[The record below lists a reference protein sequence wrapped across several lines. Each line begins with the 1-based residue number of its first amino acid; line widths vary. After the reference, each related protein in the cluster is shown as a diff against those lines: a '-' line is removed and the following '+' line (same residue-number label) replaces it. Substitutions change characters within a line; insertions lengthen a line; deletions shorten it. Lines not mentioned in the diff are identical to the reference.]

1 MGRPLSHS
9 ATGWVAPRS
18 DIARVS
24 LITGLKTFIISLYS
38 DTEFSHFFAPEMAY
52 SRPQNRSRVSES
64 IVLTYGKWSRISPPI
79 SGPPAKNQKTV
90 FIANL
95 DVDSSTVLVLIS
107 VLDLRRCSTTERPL
121 SHSVTGWAEFRGD
134 IAPHRSESVHFSQVY
149 DIKFS
154 RLFVP
159 EIAYSGSKNREEPV
173 PCIRINRLD
182 LWEGPWVI
190 LRRVESRFG
199 VISLL
204 PGPIR
209 WLLCHFSST
218 HSTSEYIEYD
228 GSIELMHSWGFAL
241 REGVYN
247 KQMRWDFTPC
257 LHGNL
262 WRASNCINLK
272 LSDLVRKSQ
281 NDVKYYIAALNVS
294 YYFLF

>member
-1 MGRPLSHS
+1 
-9 ATGWVAPRS
+9 
-18 DIARVS
+18 
-24 LITGLKTFIISLYS
+24 
-38 DTEFSHFFAPEMAY
+38 MAY
-52 SRPQNRSRVSES
+52 SRPQNRPRVSES

-95 DVDSSTVLVLIS
+95 DVNSSTVLVLIS
-107 VLDLRRCSTTERPL
+107 VLDLRRFSTTERPL

-204 PGPIR
+204 RGPKR

-218 HSTSEYIEYD
+218 HSCHVRIHRVRRKHRTDAKLGVCLKGGGVQQANE
-228 GSIELMHSWGFAL
+228 MGFRSLPA
-241 REGVYN
+241 
-247 KQMRWDFTPC
+247 
-257 LHGNL
+257 
-262 WRASNCINLK
+262 
-272 LSDLVRKSQ
+272 RKSLTC
-281 NDVKYYIAALNVS
+281 K
-294 YYFLF
+294 